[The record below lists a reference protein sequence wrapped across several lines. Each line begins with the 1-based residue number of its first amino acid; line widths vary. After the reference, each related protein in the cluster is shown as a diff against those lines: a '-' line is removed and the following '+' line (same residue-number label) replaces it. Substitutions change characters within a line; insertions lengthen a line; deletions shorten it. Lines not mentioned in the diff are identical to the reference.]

1 MIWTYNHNISAQL
14 VVCSLGI
21 GQSNPYWEWAGDN
34 YSTIKQFCWPLVKSM
49 DVCMWVK
56 DLDGLVYDVPNQ
68 YKLDIT
74 KFHDKLVW
82 LTQP

>member
-1 MIWTYNHNISAQL
+1 
-14 VVCSLGI
+14 
-21 GQSNPYWEWAGDN
+21 
-34 YSTIKQFCWPLVKSM
+34 
-49 DVCMWVK
+49 MWVK
-56 DLDGLVYDVPNQ
+56 DLDGLVYDVLNQ